1 MGLRNIV
8 FFSRDYQSL
17 FFPLLNSKKYNS
29 LHVALTKRE
38 KQNIL
43 DKGGSVVGCFEEEYE
58 QLELLEIEFPYLH
71 FSWGADRFL
80 RNYSYS
86 ERLMIQKKMMAF
98 WINILEKY
106 NPIAVVNEPVVIEIS
121 EILWIEAK
129 KRNIRYL
136 SMAYFNKP
144 DMFYWFPYPE
154 KCTLRG
160 YIEDLPITDQNI
172 ADAKLYINDIK
183 EGLKPDYIR
192 NLPSRFSIGKLIR
205 LCKGIGVG
213 IVSRL
218 KTPNRVIREICYGD
232 SLAINVWNLKLYLRA
247 FTKFKV
253 YDDMD
258 NLPNN
263 VDYMF
268 FPLHFEP
275 EGVLFYG
282 AYFFDNQNELIK
294 NILKCIGENRILIVK
309 EHPQQPGLLLQKEYL
324 DLKKRY
330 SNLMFCRAEESSMKI
345 IRKSMLMLTLG
356 GTSGFEALV
365 LGKTVINFGSVFYD
379 AFEGVI
385 NIRSFDDLY
394 KLLRENKEFKAKGD
408 LVLFTAKLF
417 SILKKGDPHPNIN
430 LMSGDNVQSV
440 RLAIEE
446 EISNLNQKY

>member
-17 FFPLLNSKKYNS
+17 FFPLLNSTKYNS
-29 LHVALTKRE
+29 LHVTLTKQE
-38 KQNIL
+38 KKNVL
-43 DKGGSVVGCFEEEYE
+43 NKGGIVVGCLEEEYE
-58 QLELLEIEFPYLH
+58 QLDQLEIEFPYLH

-80 RNYSYS
+80 RNYSYT
-86 ERLMIQKKMMAF
+86 ERLIIQKKMITF
-98 WINILEKY
+98 WHNILDKY

-144 DMFYWFPYPE
+144 DVFYWFPYPE

-160 YIEDLPITDQNI
+160 YVENLPVSDQNI
-172 ADAKLYINDIK
+172 AEAKLYISDIQK
-183 EGLKPDYIR
+183 GLKPDYIQ
-192 NLPSRFSIGKLIR
+192 NLPSRFSIKKLIR
-205 LCKGIGVG
+205 LGKGISIGLL
-213 IVSRL
+213 SRL
-218 KTPNRVIREICYGD
+218 KTPNKVIREICYGD
-232 SLAINVWNLKLYLRA
+232 SLAINIWNLKLYLKA
-247 FTKFKV
+247 FTKLKV
-253 YDDMD
+253 YDDMN
-258 NLPNN
+258 NLPEK

-268 FPLHFEP
+268 FPLHYEP

-309 EHPQQPGLLLQKEYL
+309 EHPQQPGLLLQKEYI

-345 IRKSMLMLTLG
+345 IKKSMLMLTLG

-394 KLLRENKEFKAKGD
+394 KLLRENKEFYTNGD

-417 SILKKGDPHPNIN
+417 SLLKKGDPHPNSN
-430 LMSGDNVQSV
+430 LFLEDNLNSV
-440 RLAIEE
+440 RLAIEQ
-446 EISNLNQKY
+446 EISNLNFK

>member
-1 MGLRNIV
+1 MGLRNVV

-17 FFPLLNSKKYNS
+17 FFPLLSSKKYNS
-29 LHVALTKRE
+29 LHVTLTQQE
-38 KQNIL
+38 KQNVL
-43 DKGGSVVGCFEEEYE
+43 GQGGIVVGCFEEEYE
-58 QLELLEIEFPYLH
+58 KLNVLLEIEFPYLH

-86 ERLMIQKKMMAF
+86 ERLMVQKKMISF
-98 WINILEKY
+98 WSNILEKY
-106 NPIAVVNEPVVIEIS
+106 TPIAVINEPVVIEIS

-129 KRNIRYL
+129 KRNIIYL

-160 YIEDLPITDQNI
+160 YIENVSVSDENI
-172 ADAKLYINDIK
+172 ADARLYISDIQK
-183 EGLKPDYIR
+183 GLKPDYIQ
-192 NLPSRFSIGKLIR
+192 NLPSRFSIKKLIH
-205 LCKGIGVG
+205 LCKGISVG
-213 IVSRL
+213 LISRL
-218 KTPNRVIREICYGD
+218 KTPNKIIREICYGD
-232 SLAINVWNLKLYLRA
+232 SLSINIWNLKLYLKA
-247 FTKFKV
+247 FTKLKV

-258 NLPNN
+258 NLPEG

-268 FPLHFEP
+268 FPLHYEP

-294 NILKCIGENRILIVK
+294 GILKCIGENRILIVK
-309 EHPQQPGLLLQKEYL
+309 EHPQQPGLLLQKEYVE
-324 DLKKRY
+324 LKKRY
-330 SNLMFCRAEESSMKI
+330 PNLMFCRAEESSMKI
-345 IRKSMLMLTLG
+345 IRKSLLMLTLG

-385 NIRSFDDLY
+385 NIKSFHDLY
-394 KLLRENKEFKAKGD
+394 KLLRENKEFHHNGD

-417 SILKKGDPHPNIN
+417 SILKKGDPHPNSNLLSEDNIN
-430 LMSGDNVQSV
+430 NV
-440 RLAIEE
+440 RLAIED
-446 EISNLNQKY
+446 EISNKF